1 VLSLG
6 SAFAIFSGFYFWFP
20 KMSGYLYNETL
31 GKIHFWLM
39 FIGVNIVFFPHHFLG
54 LAGMPRRYV
63 DYPDAFALWNLIS
76 SIGAYI
82 STAGFLVFLVT
93 IAEAFV
99 KKRPAAD
106 NPWGEGATTL
116 EWTLTSPPPEHQFST
131 LPHIA

>member
-1 VLSLG
+1 
-6 SAFAIFSGFYFWFP
+6 
-20 KMSGYLYNETL
+20 
-31 GKIHFWLM
+31 M